1 MKAVVAKL
9 YEDGG
14 RPLARH
20 RAVTQPPVHKGEFTL
35 SEEHDRELRR
45 SVRTAY
51 LRQRGTGADVLPRL
65 RDAVV
70 LWVGDDAWTVTG
82 FETDPLTR
90 KAVAQSWYVIVKP
103 SNPER

>member
-1 MKAVVAKL
+1 MRAVVAQL

-20 RAVTQPPVHKGEFTL
+20 RAVTQQPHHAGEFTL
-35 SEEHDRELRR
+35 TEEHDRELRR
-45 SVRTAY
+45 SVRSAY
-51 LRQRGTGADVLPRL
+51 LRDPTTGAEVLPRL

-70 LWVGDDAWTVTG
+70 LWVGEGAWTVAG

-90 KAVAQSWYVIVKP
+90 KAVAQSWYVVMGHQA
-103 SNPER
+103 